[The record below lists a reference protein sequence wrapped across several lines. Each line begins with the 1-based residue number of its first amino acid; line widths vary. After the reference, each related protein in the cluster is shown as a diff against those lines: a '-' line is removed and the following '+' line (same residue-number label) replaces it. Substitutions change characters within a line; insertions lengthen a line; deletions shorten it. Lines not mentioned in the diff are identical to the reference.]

1 MQRLAFSVAATVCA
15 SFFLAGISHGE
26 PGYQWEMKMEME
38 GMPFPMPAQKVC
50 ALKTSKEPPVSK
62 DDGECKM
69 LEKKQAG
76 NRFQWKAQCK
86 DGSTVVGDITGTE
99 TQYSGTMKMTQK
111 SGETMNMKMAG
122 KRLGDCD
129 YQDRSGEFKAMQQQ
143 SEAAIAKSCKDA
155 LSQMQGGMFVG
166 DTCPKEKP
174 VFCQKLAT
182 LDGYNKASKNIPYKM
197 INDPGVGLG
206 DAAKACGLDN
216 GKLLSGHC
224 ARGVSENNFGFVSRL
239 CPADMPKLCGKAV
252 AGGRLDYVRAH
263 CPSEKAALIKKH
275 CEGRQ
280 YTSQIEAKYQDF
292 CANAAE
298 FDEIA
303 DDGSAKQGKAD
314 DKKSAGGRSSDA
326 GKEESAIPSD
336 VQEGVKKLKGLF
348 GL

>member
-1 MQRLAFSVAATVCA
+1 MQRLAFTAAIVCA
-15 SFFLAGISHGE
+15 SFFLAGVSHGE
-26 PGYQWEMKMEME
+26 PGYQWEMKMEMD

-50 ALKTSKEPPVSK
+50 VPKTSNEPPVGK
-62 DDGECKM
+62 EDDCKM
-69 LEKKQAG
+69 LEKKKTG

-86 DGSTVVGDITGTE
+86 DGSTVAGDITGTE
-99 TQYSGTMKMTQK
+99 THYSGTMKMTQK

-129 YQDRSGEFKAMQQQ
+129 YQDRSGEIKAMQQQ

-155 LSQMQGGMFVG
+155 LLQMQGGMFVG

-206 DAAKACGLDN
+206 EAAKACGLDN

-263 CPSEKAALIKKH
+263 CPSEKAALVKKH

-292 CANAAE
+292 CASAAE

-303 DDGSAKQGKAD
+303 DDGSAKEGKA
-314 DKKSAGGRSSDA
+314 SDA